1 MAISFDLL
9 VAEPQQATSV
19 LRQRRAHQV
28 FRLLSWNVSKPPRLL
43 IRAVSIKYWVLVSIN
58 MI

>member
-1 MAISFDLL
+1 MAFSLVLL
-9 VAEPQQATSV
+9 VADTQQATSV
-19 LRQRRAHQV
+19 LFQRRADQV

>member
-9 VAEPQQATSV
+9 VADPSR
-19 LRQRRAHQV
+19 LRAYCASGGPIRSSG
-28 FRLLSWNVSKPPRLL
+28 LLSWNVSKPPRLL